1 MVSSYTLLFCNLSKE
16 VNIITSEPTK
26 KYRAAKCP
34 HCEKQ
39 LDRNTERFAEHSGR
53 FYHQECFSI
62 RHADIQVRNN
72 LIDYICKLQ
81 NVKHPSG
88 YILKQIKNFEENHG
102 YTLQGML
109 TTLRFVHEVEGL
121 PVMQGAGIGI
131 IEYFYEKAVLYY
143 TNLYN
148 IKQNNSHIKYDN
160 KDEIIYTSA
169 PKKRM
174 KKLIDIGGL

>member
-1 MVSSYTLLFCNLSKE
+1 MSV
-16 VNIITSEPTK
+16 ITNEQVK
-26 KYRAAKCP
+26 KYSRTVKCP
-34 HCEKQ
+34 HCEQQ
-39 LDRNTERFAEHSGR
+39 LDRNVEPFIEHSSR
-53 FYHQECFSI
+53 FYHQECFSV

-81 NVKHPSG
+81 NLKQPSG
-88 YILKQIKNFEENHG
+88 YILKQIKNFEDDYG
-102 YTLQGML
+102 YTTQGML

-131 IEYFYEKAVLYY
+131 IEYFYEKAVSYY

-148 IKQNNSHIKYDN
+148 IKQNNAHVIYDN
-160 KDEIIYTSA
+160 KEGIIYTSA